1 MKKKVDK
8 IKGPDHPTSQLLPTN
23 KNRIEAVWRMQE
35 NKEEMCARVVC
46 ERVVGGS
53 DVRERDV
60 SGRVG
65 WGRRECARV
74 VCEKVV
80 GERAVCV
87 CERVVCCL

>member
-1 MKKKVDK
+1 
-8 IKGPDHPTSQLLPTN
+8 
-23 KNRIEAVWRMQE
+23 
-35 NKEEMCARVVC
+35 MCARVVC

-80 GERAVCV
+80 GERALCVCV
-87 CERVVCCL
+87 KGLFVKELRGAEVSVQEPISVSEIAPDRPPCFKMTN

>member
-1 MKKKVDK
+1 
-8 IKGPDHPTSQLLPTN
+8 
-23 KNRIEAVWRMQE
+23 
-35 NKEEMCARVVC
+35 MCARVVC

-74 VCEKVV
+74 VCEKLWV
-80 GERAVCV
+80 RKLCVCV
-87 CERVVCCL
+87 KGLFVKELRGAEVSVQEPISVSETAPDRPPCFKMTN

>member
-1 MKKKVDK
+1 
-8 IKGPDHPTSQLLPTN
+8 
-23 KNRIEAVWRMQE
+23 
-35 NKEEMCARVVC
+35 MCARVVC

-60 SGRVG
+60 AGRVG

-80 GERAVCV
+80 GERALCV
-87 CERVVCCL
+87 CERVVCERVARGKGFCARAHIC